1 MILILKNDVKGSIM
15 ISKARRLSSPMTAWP
30 GYVDVLSALLMVVI
44 FILMIFTVAQFMLS
58 EVLYGQKNELAQ
70 LHGQIS
76 ELAELLGLEKEKS
89 DQLSNQVNRLSD
101 TIIGLSEDRELLMSQ
116 VADYSERSAK
126 DKDQIKQQMLT
137 MVSLNED
144 IQALTRVKDELEQK
158 VATLAQSLSERDD
171 QILVL
176 RDRSKALAEQLASQT
191 EMTVLAQ
198 ETLGEQNIRI
208 QALSAVLESQKQAI
222 AQEKQLSANT
232 MAEVT
237 LLSDQITRLQD
248 QLSIISNA
256 LSLTKD
262 REQEKD
268 EKIAD
273 LGKQLNIALARKV
286 NELEKYQ
293 SEFFG
298 RLKKVLGNNPSL
310 QIKGDR
316 FVLQA
321 GLLFESGS
329 AVLGD
334 QGRIHLT
341 TMAETLLDI
350 SRKIP
355 DDINWIL
362 RIDGHTDRVPIN
374 NEKFSSNWEL
384 SAARAVSVV
393 RFLSQKGI
401 PEKRMAAAG
410 FSKYHPIDRADTPV
424 AYQKNRRIE
433 IKLTSQ

>member
-1 MILILKNDVKGSIM
+1 
-15 ISKARRLSSPMTAWP
+15 
-30 GYVDVLSALLMVVI
+30 MVVI

-58 EVLYGQKNELAQ
+58 EVLYGQKNELAD

-76 ELAELLGLEKEKS
+76 ELAELLGLEREKS
-89 DQLSNQVNRLSD
+89 IQLTTQVGKLSD
-101 TIIGLSEDRELLMSQ
+101 TIIGLSEDREVLMSK
-116 VADYSERSAK
+116 VADYSARSEK
-126 DKDQIKQQMLT
+126 DEELIKQQMLT

-158 VATLAQSLSERDD
+158 VAILGRSLSDRDD

-176 RDRSKALAEQLASQT
+176 RDRSKALAERLATQAET
-191 EMTVLAQ
+191 TVLAQ
-198 ETLGEQNIRI
+198 KEIEAQEIRI
-208 QALSAVLESQKQAI
+208 QALSAVLASQKEAV
-222 AQEKQLSANT
+222 AREKQLSAT
-232 MAEVT
+232 ARAEVT
-237 LLSDQITRLQD
+237 LLSDQITRLRE
-248 QLSIISNA
+248 QLSMISNA
-256 LSLTKD
+256 LSLANTQT
-262 REQEKD
+262 QEKD
-268 EKIAD
+268 EKIVD

-298 RLKKVLGNNPSL
+298 RLRKILGNNPAV
-310 QIKGDR
+310 QIEGDR

-341 TMAETLLDI
+341 TLAETLMDI
-350 SRKIP
+350 AKKIP

-374 NEKFSSNWEL
+374 NAAFPSNWEL
-384 SAARAVSVV
+384 SAARAVAVV
-393 RFLSQKGI
+393 RFLSQRGV

-410 FSKYHPIDRADTPV
+410 FSKYHPIDRADTPA
-424 AYQKNRRIE
+424 AYQRNRRIE
-433 IKLTSQ
+433 IKLTRQ

>member
-1 MILILKNDVKGSIM
+1 MTVT
-15 ISKARRLSSPMTAWP
+15 RRRISSPITAWP

-44 FILMIFTVAQFMLS
+44 FVLMIFTVAQFMLS
-58 EVLYGQKNELAQ
+58 EVLHGQKNELAI
-70 LHGQIS
+70 LHNQIN
-76 ELAELLGLEKEKS
+76 ELATILGLEKEKS
-89 DQLSNQVNRLSD
+89 SQLNTEVSRLSD
-101 TIIGLSEDRELLMSQ
+101 VIIGLSEDREILSSQ
-116 VADYSERSAK
+116 VEEYSVQSET
-126 DKDQIKQQMLT
+126 DKTRIKQQMLAIA
-137 MVSLNED
+137 SLNED

-158 VATLAQSLSERDD
+158 VAGLAVSLAHKDD
-171 QILVL
+171 QISVL
-176 RDRSKALAEQLASQT
+176 RDRSKSLAARLMEKT

-198 ETLGEQNIRI
+198 EKIEAQDIRI
-208 QALSAVLESQKQAI
+208 QALSVVLESQKQAI
-222 AQEKQLSANT
+222 AQEKQLSAT
-232 MAEVT
+232 TRAEVA
-237 LLSDQITRLQD
+237 LLSDQITKLQT
-248 QLSIISNA
+248 QLKMISDA
-256 LSLTKD
+256 LALTKVQG
-262 REQEKD
+262 QEKD
-268 EKIAD
+268 EKIVK

-286 NELEKYQ
+286 NELQKYR

-298 RLKKVLGNNPSL
+298 QLQKILGNNPAIL
-310 QIKGDR
+310 IQGDR

-329 AVLGD
+329 TDLGA

-341 TMAETLLDI
+341 TLADTLLQI

-355 DDINWIL
+355 KKINWIL
-362 RIDGHTDRVPIN
+362 RIDGHTDRVPIQ
-374 NEKFSSNWEL
+374 NEIFASNWEL

-410 FSKYHPIDRADTPV
+410 FSKYHPIDTADTPE

>member
-1 MILILKNDVKGSIM
+1 M
-15 ISKARRLSSPMTAWP
+15 ISKTRRISNPITAWP

-44 FILMIFTVAQFMLS
+44 FVLMIFVLAQFLLS
-58 EVLYGQKNELAQ
+58 EILYGQKNELAL
-70 LHGQIS
+70 LHDQVS

-89 DQLSNQVNRLSD
+89 SQLNIEVSRLSD
-101 TIIGLSEDRELLMSQ
+101 AIIGLSEDREVLMSQ
-116 VADYSERSAK
+116 VADYSAQTEK
-126 DKDQIKQQMLT
+126 DNIQIKQQMLT
-137 MVSLNED
+137 ITSLNED
-144 IQALTRVKDELEQK
+144 IQALSRVKDELEQK
-158 VATLAQSLSERDD
+158 VAGLAASLSDRDY
-171 QILVL
+171 QISVL
-176 RDRSKALAEQLASQT
+176 RDRSKALAARLADKS

-198 ETLGEQNIRI
+198 EKIEEQNIRI
-208 QALSAVLESQKQAI
+208 QALSVVLESQKEAI
-222 AQEKQLSANT
+222 AREKQLSASAS
-232 MAEVT
+232 AEVA
-237 LLSDQITRLQD
+237 LLSDQITNLQD
-248 QLSIISNA
+248 QLKMISDA
-256 LSLTKD
+256 LALAKT
-262 REQEKD
+262 RGQEKD
-268 EKIAD
+268 EKIAE

-286 NELEKYQ
+286 HELQKYR

-298 RLKKVLGNNPSL
+298 RLKKILGDNPAV
-310 QIKGDR
+310 QIQGDR

-329 AVLGD
+329 SNLGI
-334 QGRIHLT
+334 QGRTHLT
-341 TMAETLLDI
+341 TLANTLLQI

-355 DDINWIL
+355 KEINWIL

-374 NEKFSSNWEL
+374 NEEFASNWEL

-410 FSKYHPIDRADTPV
+410 FSKYHPIATEDTSA